1 MRCYAFF
8 MGRYHKNC
16 RKQVEPVSD
25 MWKIAAPLSAAWK
38 VIVKAFRPVLYAL
51 HCPFNDAFLIR

>member
-1 MRCYAFF
+1 
-8 MGRYHKNC
+8 MGHYHKNC

-25 MWKIAAPLSAAWK
+25 MGKIAAPLSAAGK
-38 VIVKAFRPVLYAL
+38 VIIKAFHPVLDAL

>member
-1 MRCYAFF
+1 
-8 MGRYHKNC
+8 MGRYPKNC

-25 MWKIAAPLSAAWK
+25 MGKIAVPLSAARK
-38 VIVKAFRPVLYAL
+38 IIIKAFRPVLDSL